1 MNPMYY
7 GTLMFLAFVTPM
19 IAIGLWASRSLRR
32 GARKRPAGFV
42 TSAPESRSRSAE

>member
-19 IAIGLWASRSLRR
+19 IAIGLWSSRSLRR
-32 GARKRPAGFV
+32 SSEKRAAGFII
-42 TSAPESRSRSAE
+42 SDQESGSRTAE

>member
-19 IAIGLWASRSLRR
+19 IAIGLWSSRSLRR
-32 GARKRPAGFV
+32 SSEKRAVGFV
-42 TSAPESRSRSAE
+42 TPDQESSSGSAE